1 MPVPNALGPCKAR
14 ESIISIHARQ
24 CATMSKND
32 DDKDDIS
39 VRCRSGLS
47 DLDLDLCNRRKE
59 EAGTYSLANLLEIR
73 LSFQHYRCE
82 TFANCL
88 RTSTHPRSR
97 LINTLSSS
105 RQHCSGGYYPT
116 SSSTH
121 HNLASLSSQSP
132 QPPKEEAIRSHR
144 LIQSLP
150 SSPPNELSLG
160 QSSGDHHYC
169 RDTTKLLPGRAK
181 ATTSRTDFHVLLSK
195 LTRFRRRHLPA
206 SVSTNRPKRVG
217 LFLKNRQK
225 SSDREPILGASF
237 SSAGSGSI
245 SSRGASSSTAVDENR
260 GCIGD
265 AAKVKSTR
273 LLAVKHVH
281 KQTQRCSPFG
291 DAGADYSSCSLVSG
305 EQTTASTDPCSPPSF
320 EVVAFEKTICLT
332 THFQL

>member
-1 MPVPNALGPCKAR
+1 MPVPNAFGHCKVR
-14 ESIISIHARQ
+14 DSIKSIQGCQ

-47 DLDLDLCNRRKE
+47 DLDLDLCNRRKD

-88 RTSTHPRSR
+88 RTSTEPRSH
-97 LINTLSSS
+97 LISTLSST
-105 RQHCSGGYYPT
+105 RQHYSGGYYPT

-121 HNLASLSSQSP
+121 HNLASLSTQSP
-132 QPPKEEAIRSHR
+132 QPTEEEGTIRSHR
-144 LIQSLP
+144 LIRSLP

-169 RDTTKLLPGRAK
+169 CDTTKLLPERAK
-181 ATTSRTDFHVLLSK
+181 TPSSRTDFHVLLSK

-206 SVSTNRPKRVG
+206 SSVG

-225 SSDREPILGASF
+225 SSDREPILAC
-237 SSAGSGSI
+237 SSSSPGSGSI
-245 SSRGASSSTAVDENR
+245 SSRGAATSAVDDNR
-260 GCIGD
+260 GCISD
-265 AAKVKSTR
+265 AGKVKSTR
-273 LLAVKHVH
+273 LFAVKHVH
-281 KQTQRCSPFG
+281 KQRCAPFS
-291 DAGADYSSCSLVSG
+291 DAASGADYSSSSYVSG
-305 EQTTASTDPCSPPSF
+305 EQTASSADPCSPPSF
-320 EVVAFEKTICLT
+320 EVVAMRRDRLPEHSVTATPFLA
-332 THFQL
+332 